1 MSTNQESF
9 SMHPCFDPQ
18 ARHLYGRIHLPV
30 APRCNIQCNYCNRKF
45 DCANETRPGVTS
57 AVLKPRQALAY
68 LDAALAIDPNIAVMG
83 IAGPG
88 DPFANP
94 DETMETFRLVR
105 RKYPHLI
112 LCVSTNGLAI
122 SPHIAELA
130 ELKISHVTVTI
141 NAVDP
146 EIGARIYSWAR
157 GSRTNKVF
165 RGVAAAKSLL
175 EHQLMA
181 VEELKERGIT
191 VKVNS
196 IILPGINDEHIPEVA
211 EKVKSL
217 GADIMNCIP
226 FIPVQGTPYENKPE
240 PSGAV
245 VARVRLQA
253 KAHLPQMAHC
263 ARCRSDAVGLLGE
276 LPCKEFDGLLKRF
289 AGAYSPLDERP
300 YVAVATKDGVLVN
313 AHLGSCQRFQ
323 IYAKRDDGYECID
336 TRPLPPLCCGQDRWA
351 EFGKLLHDCRA
362 VLVSAAG
369 APPKRKL
376 EELGILVV
384 DNPCMIQDG
393 LDEIYADEDLTHL
406 RARIGAGC
414 PGPEEGATGCGS

>member
-1 MSTNQESF
+1 
-9 SMHPCFDPQ
+9 
-18 ARHLYGRIHLPV
+18 V

-245 VARVRLQA
+245 VARVRLQV
-253 KAHLPQMAHC
+253 PF
-263 ARCRSDAVGLLGE
+263 RCRRSFGRIAL
-276 LPCKEFDGLLKRF
+276 
-289 AGAYSPLDERP
+289 
-300 YVAVATKDGVLVN
+300 
-313 AHLGSCQRFQ
+313 QRV
-323 IYAKRDDGYECID
+323 
-336 TRPLPPLCCGQDRWA
+336 RWA
-351 EFGKLLHDCRA
+351 
-362 VLVSAAG
+362 S
-369 APPKRKL
+369 
-376 EELGILVV
+376 
-384 DNPCMIQDG
+384 
-393 LDEIYADEDLTHL
+393 
-406 RARIGAGC
+406 
-414 PGPEEGATGCGS
+414 